1 MGGGRTGH
9 VVGEEFLPVV
19 YGFVAEMCV
28 LFVIF
33 SVKLL
38 SLSLSLSPCQEYD
51 SLRDTI
57 EESWD
62 QEPEARLSAQC
73 IAERI
78 RMFKL
83 SKFGSKD
90 SGLTDTNSPADLTCN
105 SESIDSQL
113 APTTPSLTSSRTMS
127 PMTSKNCML
136 DSGTESLGVYSGQA
150 FSTETVRLGGTTSS
164 NSSFL
169 PQFRSRGSVHF
180 EHPSLHQHHYCGGGL
195 SRCGHHH
202 HHNGLS
208 NRAMYSMHS
217 TETTV

>member
-1 MGGGRTGH
+1 MNAVFPKYLKTN
-9 VVGEEFLPVV
+9 
-19 YGFVAEMCV
+19 
-28 LFVIF
+28 
-33 SVKLL
+33 L
-38 SLSLSLSPCQEYD
+38 SLPPPSLSSQEYD

-90 SGLTDTNSPADLTCN
+90 SGFTDTASPADLTCN

-113 APTTPSLTSSRTMS
+113 APTTPSLSSCQTMS

-136 DSGTESLGVYSGQA
+136 DSGTESIGYHGQA
-150 FSTETVRLGGTTSS
+150 FSSETVRLGNNTS
-164 NSSFL
+164 NSSFF
-169 PQFRSRGSVHF
+169 PSRSRGSIHF
-180 EHPSLHQHHYCGGGL
+180 ESTHHHFCDGGGL

-202 HHNGLS
+202 HHRSS
-208 NRAMYSMHS
+208 NRAMYNQYS